1 MTSPALSVEDLHSG
15 YGKTEILSG
24 VGLHVAEGECVG
36 LIGPNGHGKTTLLR
50 TISGLDPAPW
60 SGAVHLG
67 GTKVTRLPARRL
79 VELGLVHAPQGDAL
93 FTDLSVEEHLALAS
107 RGLRRPDRQSR
118 LRDIYGLFPRLD
130 ERRKQRARTLSG
142 GERRMLS
149 IARMLLLD
157 GKVHLVDEPSLGLS
171 PKMVHEV
178 YSQIAALVGRG
189 LTVLIVEE
197 NPSRL
202 RGLAERIY
210 LLDRGT
216 VVASGG
222 TEELLRDASLVETY
236 LGVADST
243 ATSQ

>member
-1 MTSPALSVEDLHSG
+1 MTSALAIESLRTG
-15 YGKTEILSG
+15 YGRTEILTGLS
-24 VGLHVAEGECVG
+24 LHVGEGECVG

-50 TISGLDPAPW
+50 SISGLGPTPW
-60 SGAVHLG
+60 SGDVHLG
-67 GTKVTRLPARRL
+67 GTRVTTLSARHL
-79 VELGLVHAPQGDAL
+79 VELGLVHAPQGDAI
-93 FTDLSVEEHLALAS
+93 FGDLSVEEHLLLAS
-107 RGLRRPDRQSR
+107 RRLRRPDRQAR
-118 LRDIYGLFPRLD
+118 FKDIYGLFPRLD
-130 ERRKQRARTLSG
+130 ERRRQRARTLSG

-178 YSQIAALVGRG
+178 YGQIQALVGRG

-210 LLDRGT
+210 LLDRGA

-222 TEELLRDASLVETY
+222 TDDLLRDSALVETY
-236 LGVADST
+236 LGVADPA
-243 ATSQ
+243 ATSK